1 MKNLILLRGLPGA
14 GKSTTAKLLGAGGAG
29 TAHFEA
35 DMYFMVDGEYKF
47 DATKLKD
54 AHQWCQSSVE
64 HAMLLNKTQG
74 HNSTIIVSNTFTQE
88 WEMDAY
94 YKLAEEWGYMV
105 TSLIVENRHGGVNVH
120 GVPDEVLDK
129 MKQRFEIKL

>member
-1 MKNLILLRGLPGA
+1 MKNLILLRGLPGS
-14 GKSTTAKLLGAGGAG
+14 GKSTTAKLLGASGAG

-74 HNSTIIVSNTFTQE
+74 HNSKIIVSNTFTQE

-94 YKLAEEWGYMV
+94 YKLAEEWGYQV

>member
-1 MKNLILLRGLPGA
+1 MKNLILLRGLPGS

-35 DMYFMVDGEYKF
+35 DMFFMVDGEYKF
-47 DATKLKD
+47 DVAKIKD

-64 HAMLLNKTQG
+64 HAMLMNHTTG
-74 HNSTIIVSNTFTQE
+74 YNSTIIVSNTFTQE
-88 WEMDAY
+88 WEMEVY
-94 YKLAEEWGYMV
+94 YNLAKEWGYRV
-105 TSLIVENRHGGVNVH
+105 TSLIVENRHEGVNVH
-120 GVPDEVLDK
+120 GVPQETLDK

>member
-1 MKNLILLRGLPGA
+1 MKNLILLRGLPGS

-29 TAHFEA
+29 YAHFEA
-35 DMYFMVDGEYKF
+35 DMYFMVDGQYQF
-47 DATKLKD
+47 NPSALKN

-74 HNSTIIVSNTFTQE
+74 LNSTIIVSNTFTQE

-94 YKLAEEWGYMV
+94 YKLAEEWGYQV